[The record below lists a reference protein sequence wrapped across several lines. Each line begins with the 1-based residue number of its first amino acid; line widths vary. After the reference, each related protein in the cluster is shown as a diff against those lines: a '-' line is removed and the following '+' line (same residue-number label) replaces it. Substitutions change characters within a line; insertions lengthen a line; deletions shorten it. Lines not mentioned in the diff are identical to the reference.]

1 MLLLRTAKWKGLQTS
16 IYIYKNKQSELG
28 LPPIEEQTRRV
39 YSNLTSSITAFKEV
53 YEFLPSLQHQE
64 RVLEGSLNSLLLRKQ

>member
-53 YEFLPSLQHQE
+53 YEFF
-64 RVLEGSLNSLLLRKQ
+64 RVCSIKKEC

>member
-53 YEFLPSLQHQE
+53 
-64 RVLEGSLNSLLLRKQ
+64 

>member
-28 LPPIEEQTRRV
+28 LPHASFLIGIRGARYIEE
-39 YSNLTSSITAFKEV
+39 NIEFTAGSEFVSGSVFEKE
-53 YEFLPSLQHQE
+53 
-64 RVLEGSLNSLLLRKQ
+64 LEEIN